1 MEELLLTGELDEL
14 MELCADNGRAM
25 VCTDDGKIF
34 TFDMYEGTDRRMFAT
49 VEEAINWE
57 KGYLK

>member
-14 MELCADNGRAM
+14 MELCEKNGRAM

-34 TFDMYEGTDRRMFAT
+34 TFDMYGGTDQHMFKT
-49 VEEAINWE
+49 IDEAMEWE
-57 KGYLK
+57 KGYRR